1 MLLIPGNTT
10 TTLRISSVTLADD
23 GYYMAIATDTAG
35 NTVCS
40 QMVTLTV
47 LPKGE

>member
-1 MLLIPGNTT
+1 MA
-10 TTLRISSVTLADD
+10 TLEQLTAALVKAD
-23 GYYMAIATDTAG
+23 AAG
-35 NTVCS
+35 NTVCT